1 MTHVE
6 NPDAFLSLASINLI
20 QPRRKFGVKHIGLY
34 DPMFTVN
41 SEFAYRAGLL
51 TDRTGKQL
59 YDDSYLDDKP
69 CTYFYFKHRTF
80 GHNSISKRLG
90 KGHFHTKCFV
100 SANDTPIF
108 NCARENE
115 RKDVFF
121 IADLCKGMPIKTNN
135 ETFALYVIQPSL
147 DPEEISDLAT
157 KTTTTYEWKADMLN
171 ATQRV
176 STAQAKEIVA
186 TKMMAQAVVTKNIYA
201 KQIDTLIK
209 ILANAQEKLF
219 DNTGRGVEV
228 LINLGD
234 RVEKEFD
241 LALMGPEAMKDA
253 AQAMITRQQSDL
265 QYIEALTGLESNGDD
280 ILRRQVFDT
289 CLNYVGPTK
298 MREWLKFAESGDP
311 VLMNKIT
318 SPAIETVK
326 ALEDRDLKNMSQ
338 SELFDLVNRLSSYV
352 TSNQFK
358 EDMKP
363 ENLGKSDINNSVDQI
378 VHKLQENEEKKTKQ
392 VN

>member
-1 MTHVE
+1 MSHVD
-6 NPDAFLSLASINLI
+6 NPEAFLSLSSINLI
-20 QPRRKFGVKHIGLY
+20 QPRRKFGVRHIGFY
-34 DPMFTVN
+34 DPLFTVN
-41 SEFAYRAGLL
+41 SEFAYRAGMLL
-51 TDRTGKQL
+51 DGTGRKL

-69 CTYFYFKHRTF
+69 CSYFYFKHRAF
-80 GHNSISKRLG
+80 GHNNVSKKIS

-108 NCARENE
+108 NCARENG

-121 IADLCKGMPIKTNN
+121 IADLCKGMPIKTDN

-147 DPEEISDLAT
+147 NPEEISDLAT
-157 KTTTTYEWKADMLN
+157 KTTTTYEWKAEMLN
-171 ATQRV
+171 ATQKV

-186 TKMMAQAVVTKNIYA
+186 TKMMAQAVITKNIYA
-201 KQIDTLIK
+201 KQIDSLIK

-219 DNTGRGVEV
+219 ENTGRGVEV

-234 RVEKEFD
+234 RIEKEFD

-253 AQAMITRQQSDL
+253 AQAMVTRQQSDL

-298 MREWLKFAESGDP
+298 MREWLKIAESGDP
-311 VLMNKIT
+311 ALMNTIT
-318 SPAIETVK
+318 SPSIETAK
-326 ALEDRDLKNMSQ
+326 ALEERDLKNMST

-352 TSNQFK
+352 TSKQFN

-363 ENLGKSDINNSVDQI
+363 ENLGNSNINDSVDKI
-378 VHKLQENEEKKTKQ
+378 VHKLVEEDVAKKQQ
-392 VN
+392 V